1 MQNCQYSLGFFKVTN
16 NYNKLTEKQKINLE
30 LLNNKETILK
40 YFNIKNNYKYWST
53 QRIDKEININLK
65 TQNNETN

>member
-1 MQNCQYSLGFFKVTN
+1 MQNCQHSLGFVKVTN

-40 YFNIKNNYKYWST
+40 YLNIKNNYKYWST
-53 QRIDKEININLK
+53 QRVDKEINTNLK
-65 TQNNETN
+65 LK

>member
-40 YFNIKNNYKYWST
+40 YFNIKNN
-53 QRIDKEININLK
+53 
-65 TQNNETN
+65 